1 MKKICVVTGT
11 RAEYGLLKNL
21 ITLIDASNKF
31 DLQLAITGAHLSI
44 KHGYTYHEIESDGF
58 KISGKVDLNLAK
70 DSPNDLAQSTAIGIT
85 GFSKLFLEL
94 NPDLL
99 IILGDRY
106 ELLAVVIAAMF
117 HGIPIAHI
125 HGGEVTEGAIDD
137 AIRHAITKFSHL
149 HFVGNQEYEKR
160 VVQLGENPKR
170 VFNVGGLGVDAIK
183 NVKLLSRDALE
194 EKLDINFKN
203 KNLLIT
209 FHPATLDGESS
220 ERQMSEL
227 LKALEDEEDT
237 CLIFTRPN
245 ADMGNQVICRLI
257 DDFVAHKPNA
267 YVFTSLGQ
275 LLYLSCL
282 QYVDAVIGNSSSGLT
297 EVPTFK
303 KATINIGNRQKG
315 RLKSPSVIDCEP
327 LAVDIKNAISKSY
340 TDEFRAGLRNV
351 KNPYGTGGA
360 SRKILEALDQ
370 IDISKLLVKSFY
382 DL

>member
-1 MKKICVVTGT
+1 MKKVCLVTGT

-21 ITLIDASNKF
+21 IEILDQSNKF
-31 DLQLAITGAHLSI
+31 DLQLVVTGAHLSI
-44 KHGYTYHEIESDGF
+44 KHGYTLHEIERDGF

-70 DSPNDLAQSTAIGIT
+70 DSPDDLAQSTAIGIT

-94 NPDLL
+94 KPDLL

-106 ELLAVVIAAMF
+106 ELLAVAISAMF
-117 HGIPIAHI
+117 HRIPIAHI

-160 VVQLGENPKR
+160 VVQLGENPQR

-183 NVKLLSRDALE
+183 NAQLLSRDALE
-194 EKLDINFKN
+194 EKLGINFKN

-209 FHPATLDGESS
+209 FHPTTLDEESS
-220 ERQMSEL
+220 EKQMSEL
-227 LKALEDEEDT
+227 LKALEGQGDT

-245 ADMGNQVICRLI
+245 ADMGNEVICRLI
-257 DDFVAHKPNA
+257 DDFVANKPNA

-282 QYVDAVIGNSSSGLT
+282 QHVDAVIGNSSSGLT
-297 EVPTFK
+297 EMPTFK

-315 RLKSPSVIDCEP
+315 RLKSSSVINCKP
-327 LAVDIKNAISKSY
+327 LAVEIKNAISKSY
-340 TDEFRAGLRNV
+340 TDEFRTGLRNV
-351 KNPYGTGGA
+351 KNPYGAGGA
-360 SRKILEALDQ
+360 SRKILDVLDQ

-382 DL
+382 DI